1 MFRRLHVPRAR
12 RLPMVAALLP
22 LILVLGA
29 CSGAAT
35 APAPAQPASGEV
47 PAGMPGEEP
56 AEEPR
61 AGDGETDALALQDGA
76 LIVRTGRLRLE
87 VTEIGPAVDAAAQL
101 VSGLGGYVSASEEHN
116 TASQHVATIT
126 YRIPSD
132 RWTEALAGLRELGG
146 RVLAENTQSAEV
158 TAEVV
163 DLDARI
169 SNLRSAEAALQEIMT
184 RAGTIDDVLKVQ
196 RELST
201 TRSQIEQLTAQRDH
215 LRERAALGTL
225 AVSYEQPLVAVSAAH
240 EGWELG
246 TEVDRAIAQLVRLA
260 QFGASLGVWLLI
272 VGLPVLLPV
281 VLVAV
286 VVLRLRRRSGWRAGA
301 PAGPGGPSV

>member
-1 MFRRLHVPRAR
+1 MFRRLHVPMTR
-12 RLPMVAALLP
+12 RLPVAALLA
-22 LILVLGA
+22 LIAVLAA
-29 CSGAAT
+29 CSGAAL
-35 APAPAQPASGEV
+35 APAEPASGGV
-47 PAGMPGEEP
+47 PGVGTGEQP

-61 AGDGETDALALQDGA
+61 AGGGEADDLALQDGA

-87 VTEIGPAVDAAAQL
+87 VTEIGPAVDGAAQL
-101 VSGLGGYVSASEEHN
+101 VSGLGGYISASEEHN

-132 RWTEALAGLRELGG
+132 RWSAALAGLRELGG
-146 RVLAENTQSAEV
+146 RVLAENTESAEV

-215 LRERAALGTL
+215 LRERAAFGTL
-225 AVSYEQPLVAVSAAH
+225 AVTYEQPLVAVSAAH
-240 EGWELG
+240 EGWELR
-246 TEVDRAIAQLVRLA
+246 TEIDRAIAQLVHLG
-260 QFGASLGVWLLI
+260 QFAASLGVWLLI
-272 VGLPVLLPV
+272 VGLPVLVPV
-281 VLVAV
+281 ILVALVAV
-286 VVLRLRRRSGWRAGA
+286 RLRRRTNWRAGA
-301 PAGPGGPSV
+301 PTGPGAPSV